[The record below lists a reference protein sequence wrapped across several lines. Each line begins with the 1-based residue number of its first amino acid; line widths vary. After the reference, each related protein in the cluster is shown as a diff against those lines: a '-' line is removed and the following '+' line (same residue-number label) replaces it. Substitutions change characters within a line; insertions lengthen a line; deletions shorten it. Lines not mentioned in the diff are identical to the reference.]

1 MMENNIYTNKSN
13 LDINDL
19 KEDYFNVKS
28 ELDNIVNH
36 INDLKTKKFS
46 LDINTFMDQFWT
58 LTTKQLDLEQQLNK
72 LSITIGLLTYE
83 KNNLNFEP

>member
-36 INDLKTKKFS
+36 INGLKTRKSS

>member
-58 LTTKQLDLEQQLNK
+58 LITKQLDLEQQLNK